1 VRSRV
6 PTLDQNRP
14 PSADIDANAGLI
26 ETGEI
31 DSA

>member
-6 PTLDQNRP
+6 PALDENRP
-14 PSADIDANAGLI
+14 PSADIDADAGSI

-31 DSA
+31 ENA